1 MTRTPVSVTVVF
13 ARSVE
18 TGAQSSVDLSRRRSS
33 SSSPHHPC
41 IVTFFA
47 TPLDECVKES
57 SIRGRTSDVDAA

>member
-18 TGAQSSVDLSRRRSS
+18 TRAQSSVDLSRRRSS
-33 SSSPHHPC
+33 SSPHHPS